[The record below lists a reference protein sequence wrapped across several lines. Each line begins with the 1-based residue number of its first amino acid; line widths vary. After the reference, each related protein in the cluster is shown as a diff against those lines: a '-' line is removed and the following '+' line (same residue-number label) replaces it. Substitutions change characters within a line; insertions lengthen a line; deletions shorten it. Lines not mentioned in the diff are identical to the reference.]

1 MTDPASPS
9 PPACG
14 GPERRSA
21 GARSTAAE
29 APRLEG
35 VPRLKAALPPEG
47 ELALIAQARSGD
59 GEALAQLW
67 RQHAQAGRRMAR
79 RITDRIEPDDL
90 LAEAFLRILVALRR
104 GAGPTGA
111 FRPYLRAVMRSIA
124 IRESP
129 PVTLA
134 LEHAA
139 GEAGRPPEDRLE
151 SAEELGTLR
160 RALSLLPDA
169 AQAALWHS
177 CAEGAAPREIAAAL
191 GLSPNAAAALLW
203 RARCGLRR
211 AWLAAHLS
219 ETAQGAGA
227 GGSRRAQA
235 SAAAILAPGRRSRT
249 ALQLIRAHLSCCDR
263 CRALAAALPG
273 LGPALVWA
281 ALLLAGMGSPAV
293 HALGGIS

>member
-1 MTDPASPS
+1 MTDSASPS
-9 PPACG
+9 APTPG
-14 GPERRSA
+14 GPEPQSA
-21 GARSTAAE
+21 GAPPTAAGP
-29 APRLEG
+29 PRRA
-35 VPRLKAALPPEG
+35 VPRGKAVPLEG
-47 ELALIAQARSGD
+47 ELALITQARSGD

-90 LAEAFLRILVALRR
+90 LAEAFLRILVALR
-104 GAGPTGA
+104 AGSGPRGA

-124 IRESP
+124 IRQSP

-139 GEAGRPPEDRLE
+139 GATASAPEDRLE
-151 SAEELGTLR
+151 NAEELGTLR
-160 RALSLLPDA
+160 RALSLLPGT

-177 CAEGAAPREIAAAL
+177 CVEGAAPREIAAAL

-219 ETAQGAGA
+219 ETAPRAGSAGA
-227 GGSRRAQA
+227 REARAP
-235 SAAAILAPGRRSRT
+235 AAAILTPGRRSHA

-263 CRALAAALPG
+263 CRALAAGLPG
-273 LGPALVWA
+273 LGSAVVWA
-281 ALLLAGMGSPAV
+281 ALLLTGAGSPAV
-293 HALGGIS
+293 LALGGIS